1 MKLTDFL
8 KAINYSKKPLL
19 DGEALE
25 KDYAPFVVNRCLSYF
40 PDTLFHANTMNHMC
54 SMDKKMHFDYLRGAV
69 RKRNRF
75 SPWVKKEKQPE
86 LDAVKIIFG
95 FSNSKAKEA
104 LRVLNQ
110 EEIDIIV
117 DAAEKLENPK

>member
-8 KAINYSKKPLL
+8 KAINYTKKPLL

-86 LDAVKIIFG
+86 IDAIKIIFG

-104 LRVLNQ
+104 LRVLSQ
-110 EEIDIIV
+110 EDIDSIV

>member
-1 MKLTDFL
+1 MEYNKQLAKISMAKLSTERNILSFWIFVDYEEGFSQGVGGI
-8 KAINYSKKPLL
+8 AL
-19 DGEALE
+19 D
-25 KDYAPFVVNRCLSYF
+25 
-40 PDTLFHANTMNHMC
+40 
-54 SMDKKMHFDYLRGAV
+54 
-69 RKRNRF
+69 
-75 SPWVKKEKQPE
+75 SPKKEKQPE

-110 EEIDIIV
+110 EEIDSIV

>member
-8 KAINYSKKPLL
+8 KAINYNKKPLL

-25 KDYAPFVVNRCLSYF
+25 KDYAPFVINRCLSYF

-54 SMDKKMHFDYLRGAV
+54 SMNKKMHFDYLRGAV

-75 SPWVKKEKQPE
+75 SPWLKKEKQPE
-86 LDAVKIIFG
+86 LEAVKIVFD
-95 FSNSKAKEA
+95 FSDRKAKDA
-104 LRVLNQ
+104 LRVLSP
-110 EEIDIIV
+110 EAIKDIV
-117 DAAEKLENPK
+117 DTAERMENPK